1 MCRQL
6 LSIAALILLSNFA
19 YAGVYKCKNANGE
32 TSFSDHPCSP
42 GNSVAMTPGLRL
54 STSGKEPESKNPNRD
69 AYTKD
74 IPAMSSPD
82 AATLACF
89 NYVNTTARF
98 PDPSTTKLLSST
110 RKWVSVKSVGARQM
124 LTIEVTS
131 KNEGG
136 MYVGT
141 HSLDCLMMGDHTTIN
156 TGAYEL
162 L

>member
-1 MCRQL
+1 
-6 LSIAALILLSNFA
+6 LLSNFA
-19 YAGVYKCKNANGE
+19 HAGVYKCKNANGE
-32 TSFSDHPCSP
+32 ISFSDHPCAT
-42 GNSVAMTPGLRL
+42 GNSVATSPGLRL
-54 STSGKEPESKNPNRD
+54 SASSTVPESKNPSRD

-74 IPAMSSPD
+74 IPVMVSPD

-98 PDPSTTKLLSST
+98 ADPSTTRLLSSS
-110 RKWVSVKSVGARQM
+110 RKWVTVKSVGARQL
-124 LTIEVTS
+124 LTIKVTS

-136 MYVGT
+136 MYVGI
-141 HSLDCLMMGDHTTIN
+141 HSLDCLMMGDHTTVN